1 MIVSVVLIGIVF
13 TALVVLIT
21 SNHQHMNAMRVFNMA
36 GTTVAVVAIA
46 AILSY
51 LVGYESGQIDQASGV
66 ATVTL
71 TTQPNGESRWEP
83 TTKAS
88 K

>member
-1 MIVSVVLIGIVF
+1 MDLKETLMVGFVCLLAGFIPAGIVGCVSEIR
-13 TALVVLIT
+13 AG
-21 SNHQHMNAMRVFNMA
+21 QRVSDA
-36 GTTVAVVAIA
+36 
-46 AILSY
+46 Y
-51 LVGYESGQIDQASGV
+51 LRGQIDQASGV

>member
-1 MIVSVVLIGIVF
+1 MSEDKYEIV
-13 TALVVLIT
+13 TRLVKY
-21 SNHQHMNAMRVFNMA
+21 AF
-36 GTTVAVVAIA
+36 VAVIFSG
-46 AILSY
+46 LSY
-51 LVGYESGQIDQASGV
+51 TTYTSAYELGQIDQASGV